1 MATTTKRST
10 VKKRSRSV
18 LKRIRQNETRRL
30 RNQAW
35 RTQIKTC
42 VKKVEETIEKNDRD
56 SIQAVLNETIKT
68 ISKAA
73 SKGVIHKNTASR
85 KISRLVKKVN
95 NALQLSMSSN

>member
-1 MATTTKRST
+1 MEDSN
-10 VKKRSRSV
+10 
-18 LKRIRQNETRRL
+18 QNMCKEG
-30 RNQAW
+30 W
-35 RTQIKTC
+35 R
-42 VKKVEETIEKNDRD
+42 TIEKNDRD